1 MNYQVL
7 LDNQQDVRIKATIS
21 TLQADSGINR
31 DAINA
36 GPHVDFILCPLCF
49 WCSSYFNIGKLSIVH
64 CPNCYSKDVEQ
75 VPISDR

>member
-21 TLQADSGINR
+21 TLQANSVINR
-31 DAINA
+31 DATNT

-49 WCSSYFNIGKLSIVH
+49 WCASYFNVGKA
-64 CPNCYSKDVEQ
+64 
-75 VPISDR
+75 PISDL